1 MDQIQQWLD
10 IELFS
15 LGDGVFTLGRLILLL
30 AILLTYFIVGRI
42 LVNYAKRAK
51 SFRGEPI
58 TEEGRNTIVWTLR
71 AILFLIVLISILIS
85 LPTDELF
92 KVNKDA
98 IHVIDLINIVIV
110 FVLARVL
117 VWYFKRWFKRLSD
130 DNKVK
135 VDKGRTFA
143 ISQIF
148 SYFVYILAVLLALT
162 SLKIDINLIIAST
175 AGLFVGIG
183 LALQHSFDDIISG
196 VIILF
201 DGTLEI
207 DDMVEISTLNL
218 EGKVKEIKLRTTVVE
233 TLDNITVIVPNS
245 KITKTNVV
253 NWTFNDRETRFKVN
267 VGVAYGSDLSL
278 VRKALLE
285 SADSHGKVLR
295 KPAPMVRFTDFGSS
309 SLDFEL
315 LFWTRSEADIYNIKS
330 DLRFK
335 IEAEFRRNRITIPFP
350 QQDIHLVSD
359 FRHGLAE
366 RENLDKESELPEKA
380 EEEDKGI

>member
-10 IELFS
+10 IELFT
-15 LGDGVFTLGRLILLL
+15 LGDGIFTLGRLILLL
-30 AILLTYFIVGRI
+30 SILLTYFIIGRI
-42 LVNYAKRAK
+42 LVNYVKRTK
-51 SFRGEPI
+51 SFRGKAI
-58 TEEGRNTIVWTLR
+58 TDENRSSILWTVR
-71 AILFLIVLISILIS
+71 AILFLIVFVSILLS

-98 IHVIDLINIVIV
+98 IHVIDLINIMLV
-110 FVLARVL
+110 FILARGL
-117 VWYFKRWFKRLSD
+117 VWYFKRWFKRLSEEK
-130 DNKVK
+130 KVK

-148 SYFVYILAVLLALT
+148 SYIVYILAVLLALT

-207 DDMVEISTLNL
+207 DDMVEISSLKL

-253 NWTFNDRETRFKVN
+253 NWTYNDRETRFKIK
-267 VGVAYGSDLSL
+267 VGVAYGSDLGL
-278 VRKALLE
+278 VRKALLA

-295 KPAPMVRFTDFGSS
+295 KPAPMVRFIDFGAS

-315 LFWTRSEADIYNIKS
+315 LFWTKNETDIYNIKS

-335 IEAEFRRNRITIPFP
+335 IDAEFRRHRIAIPFP
-350 QQDIHLVSD
+350 QRDIHVVSD
-359 FRHGLAE
+359 FRHGSAE
-366 RENLDKESELPEKA
+366 RENPELGSIDEEKVA
-380 EEEDKGI
+380 EDGK

>member
-1 MDQIQQWLD
+1 MDQIQQWLE

-15 LGDGVFTLGRLILLL
+15 FGDGTFTLGRLILLL
-30 AILLTYFIVGRI
+30 AILLTYSILGRI
-42 LVNYAKRAK
+42 LVNYVKRAK
-51 SFRGEPI
+51 SFRGQAI
-58 TEEGRNTIVWTLR
+58 TDESRSSILWMVR
-71 AILFLIVLISILIS
+71 AVLFLIVLVSVLIS
-85 LPTDELF
+85 LPIDELF

-98 IHVIDLINIVIV
+98 IHVIDLINILVV
-110 FVLARVL
+110 FVLARAL

-130 DNKVK
+130 EKKVK

-148 SYFVYILAVLLALT
+148 SYIVYILAVLLALT

-207 DDMVEISTLNL
+207 DDMVEITSLKL

-245 KITKTNVV
+245 QITKTNVV
-253 NWTFNDRETRFKVN
+253 NWTFNDRETRFKVK

-278 VRKALLE
+278 VRKALLT

-295 KPAPMVRFTDFGSS
+295 KPAPIVRFTDFGAS

-315 LFWTRSEADIYNIKS
+315 LFWTRNEVDIYNIKS

-335 IEAEFRRNRITIPFP
+335 IEAEFRRHRISIPFP
-350 QQDIHLVSD
+350 QRDLHVVSD

-366 RENLDKESELPEKA
+366 RENLEEETEVPEK
-380 EEEDKGI
+380 EEEDQKGI

>member
-15 LGDGVFTLGRLILLL
+15 LGDGIFTLGRLILLL
-30 AILLTYFIVGRI
+30 AILLTYFILGRI
-42 LVNYAKRAK
+42 LVNYVKRTK
-51 SFRGEPI
+51 SFRGKAI
-58 TEEGRNTIVWTLR
+58 TEEGRSSMLWTVR
-71 AILFLIVLISILIS
+71 AVLFLIVFVSILLS

-98 IHVIDLINIVIV
+98 IHVIDLINIMVV
-110 FVLARVL
+110 FVLARAL
-117 VWYFKRWFKRLSD
+117 VWYFKRWFKRLSEEK
-130 DNKVK
+130 KVK

-148 SYFVYILAVLLALT
+148 SYIVYILAVLLALT

-207 DDMVEISTLNL
+207 DDMVEISTLHL

-245 KITKTNVV
+245 QITKTNVV
-253 NWTFNDRETRFKVN
+253 NWTYNDRETRFKIN

-278 VRKALLE
+278 VRKALLT

-295 KPAPMVRFTDFGSS
+295 KPAPIVRFVDFGTS

-315 LFWTRSEADIYNIKS
+315 LFWTRNEVDIYNIKS

-335 IEAEFRRNRITIPFP
+335 IDAEFRRHRISIPFP
-350 QQDIHLVSD
+350 QRDIHVVSD
-359 FRHGLAE
+359 ARSGLAE
-366 RENLDKESELPEKA
+366 RENLASEN
-380 EEEDKGI
+380 EEDKKVEEETS

>member
-1 MDQIQQWLD
+1 MDQIQQWLE

-15 LGDGVFTLGRLILLL
+15 FGDGIFTLGRLILLL
-30 AILLTYFIVGRI
+30 AILLTYSIFGRI
-42 LVNYAKRAK
+42 LVSYVKRAK
-51 SFRGEPI
+51 SFRGQPI
-58 TEEGRNTIVWTLR
+58 TDEGRSSILWTVR
-71 AILFLIVLISILIS
+71 AVLFLIVLISILIS
-85 LPTDELF
+85 LPTKELF

-110 FVLARVL
+110 FVLARAL
-117 VWYFKRWFKRLSD
+117 VWYFKRWFKRLSEEK
-130 DNKVK
+130 KVK

-148 SYFVYILAVLLALT
+148 SYIIYILAVLLALT

-183 LALQHSFDDIISG
+183 LAMQHSFDDIISG

-201 DGTLEI
+201 DGTLEL
-207 DDMVEISTLNL
+207 DDMVEITTLNL
-218 EGKVKEIKLRTTVVE
+218 EGKVMEIKLRTTVIE

-253 NWTFNDRETRFKVN
+253 NWTFNDKETRFKVN

-278 VRKALLE
+278 VRKALLA

-295 KPAPMVRFTDFGSS
+295 KPVPFVRFTDFGTS

-315 LFWTRSEADIYNIKS
+315 LFWTRDEMDIYNIKS

-335 IEAEFRRNRITIPFP
+335 IEAEFRRHRISIPFP

-366 RENLDKESELPEKA
+366 RENLSEETDLPEKA
-380 EEEDKGI
+380 EEEEKGI

>member
-1 MDQIQQWLD
+1 MDQIQQWLE

-30 AILLTYFIVGRI
+30 SILLTYSILGRI
-42 LVNYAKRAK
+42 LVNYVKRTK
-51 SFRGEPI
+51 SFRGKAI
-58 TEEGRNTIVWTLR
+58 TNEGRSSMLWTVR
-71 AILFLIVLISILIS
+71 AVLFLIVFISLLLS

-98 IHVIDLINIVIV
+98 IHVIDLINIVVV
-110 FVLARVL
+110 FILARGL
-117 VWYFKRWFKRLSD
+117 VWYFKRWFKRLSEEK
-130 DNKVK
+130 KVK

-148 SYFVYILAVLLALT
+148 SYIVYILAVLLALT

-207 DDMVEISTLNL
+207 DDMVEISTLKL

-253 NWTFNDRETRFKVN
+253 NWTYNDRETRFKIN

-278 VRKALLE
+278 VRKALLA

-295 KPAPMVRFTDFGSS
+295 KPTPVVRFVDFGAS

-315 LFWTRSEADIYNIKS
+315 LFWTKNEPDILNLKS
-330 DLRFK
+330 LL
-335 IEAEFRRNRITIPFP
+335 I
-350 QQDIHLVSD
+350 L
-359 FRHGLAE
+359 
-366 RENLDKESELPEKA
+366 
-380 EEEDKGI
+380 